1 MMARH
6 VVICAFGSPPADS
19 LTRELGLTDRLRLVR
34 GEDHPELWISWDPFH
49 DLEACLATALAAGQ
63 LRCAT
68 LLPALPPPEQ
78 RWMLSEWPGQL
89 AVDGTIAD
97 QLDPRLWDSLG
108 RYDLVG
114 MRTFAPAASDPG
126 PAMTGPGAAPGRRP
140 LEWVQTVAEYRES
153 LERTRPTAITVPAAR
168 VMTRMREWF
177 GELADE
183 RVGGAIAILALSGVV
198 PSTRSPVVLR
208 NPAALGLLRAG
219 QRSTVSALS
228 LPGRI
233 TVQAWGTSSDNPTR
247 RLARPS
253 PDYLRPE
260 SRALTTGLR
269 TGKEA
274 TGARFGVL
282 ISVTAR
288 EELEVLVN
296 TGLVFEQEAV
306 NHQQNLAIAAG
317 TIIKADTA
325 RPVARALPAWCLN
338 RRSRPPRG
346 ERVRP
351 TALIMP
357 VTATMDQAT
366 VWNVAERTPEG
377 LGARA

>member
-1 MMARH
+1 MVPDLGSSAHCPWVEKVAEVLIQGRN
-6 VVICAFGSPPADS
+6 VLVGRGRTGSYRRPRSPPSRRGGPSAAV
-19 LTRELGLTDRLRLVR
+19 RGPAGEQIERLRRSGSGLGGV
-34 GEDHPELWISWDPFH
+34 GE
-49 DLEACLATALAAGQ
+49 DLEAGI
-63 LRCAT
+63 
-68 LLPALPPPEQ
+68 
-78 RWMLSEWPGQL
+78 G
-89 AVDGTIAD
+89 AD
-97 QLDPRLWDSLG
+97 REA
-108 RYDLVG
+108 LVG
-114 MRTFAPAASDPG
+114 DR
-126 PAMTGPGAAPGRRP
+126 
-140 LEWVQTVAEYRES
+140 
-153 LERTRPTAITVPAAR
+153 
-168 VMTRMREWF
+168 
-177 GELADE
+177 ELADE

-306 NHQQNLAIAAG
+306 SHQQNLAIAAG